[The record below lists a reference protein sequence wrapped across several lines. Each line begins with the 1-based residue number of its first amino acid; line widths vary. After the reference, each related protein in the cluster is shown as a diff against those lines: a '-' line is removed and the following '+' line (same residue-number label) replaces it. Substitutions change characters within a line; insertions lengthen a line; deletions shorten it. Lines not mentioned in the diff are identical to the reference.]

1 MNMRKG
7 IRTKKKALP
16 VRATPF
22 EVQVWKED

>member
-7 IRTKKKALP
+7 VRAKKKALP
-16 VRATPF
+16 SEATPF